1 MPDKRSGPPGEG
13 SRPQDP
19 PSPNG
24 QVTLTVAR
32 PADIGCPCGCVTRLP
47 WLDDEDCVR
56 HLPLP
61 EARDWPVYDR
71 RMLGLEAHDRTL
83 CASCQ
88 AVGS

>member
-1 MPDKRSGPPGEG
+1 
-13 SRPQDP
+13 
-19 PSPNG
+19 
-24 QVTLTVAR
+24 
-32 PADIGCPCGCVTRLP
+32 LP